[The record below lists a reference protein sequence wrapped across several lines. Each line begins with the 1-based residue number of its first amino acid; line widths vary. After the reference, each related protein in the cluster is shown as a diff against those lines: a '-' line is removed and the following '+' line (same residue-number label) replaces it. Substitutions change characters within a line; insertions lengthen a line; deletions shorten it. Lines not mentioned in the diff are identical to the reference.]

1 MALVKI
7 LFILL
12 SFSVAAEFALHIWY
26 QYKVGGAGIYDP
38 AFEYLKNLDKLK
50 GGKKR

>member
-1 MALVKI
+1 MALVKV

-50 GGKKR
+50 EKKRR